1 MSDTNHYMKQLY
13 RSRTNKIFAGILGGI
28 GDLANIDPTILRLI
42 YLMITVFT
50 GFVPGLLVYVVA
62 IFIVPKQPVH
72 RVHGE

>member
-1 MSDTNHYMKQLY
+1 MSDNNHYMKQLY

-50 GFVPGLLVYVVA
+50 GFVPGLLVYIVA
-62 IFIVPKQPVH
+62 IFIVPKQPTH